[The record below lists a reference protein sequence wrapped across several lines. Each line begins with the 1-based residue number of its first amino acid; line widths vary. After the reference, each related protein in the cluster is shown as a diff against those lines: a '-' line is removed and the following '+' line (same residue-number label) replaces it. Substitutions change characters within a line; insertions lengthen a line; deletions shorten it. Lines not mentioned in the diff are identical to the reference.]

1 MKLIVGL
8 GNPGKEYEN
17 TRHNAGFM
25 AIDHYTSNKDVVF
38 KKKNN
43 GEYAEVKINGE
54 KVILLKPLSFMN
66 SSGGVVSSFV
76 KYYDISVNDVLIIY
90 DDMDF
95 AVGEY
100 KIKPT
105 GTGGGHNGIKDI
117 VKALNT
123 QNIKRI
129 RIGISKNDNNMIDYV
144 LGHFS
149 KSDLAKLNEVYNQVD
164 NIIEE
169 FVSMDFER
177 LMSKYNN

>member
-25 AIDHYTSNKDVVF
+25 AIDHYLKNKSVKF
-38 KKKNN
+38 KEKNN
-43 GEYAEVKINGE
+43 GEYAELNINGE
-54 KVILLKPLSFMN
+54 KVIFLKPLSFMN
-66 SSGGVVSSFV
+66 SSGSVVSSFV
-76 KYYDISVNDVLIIY
+76 NYYNILVEDILILH

-95 AVGEY
+95 EVGSY

-105 GTGGGHNGIKDI
+105 GSGGGHNGVKDI
-117 VKALNT
+117 VKSLKTENF
-123 QNIKRI
+123 KRI

-149 KSDLAKLNEVYNQVD
+149 KSDLIKLDLVYKQID
-164 NIIEE
+164 NIIDD
-169 FVSMDFER
+169 FVILDFER
-177 LMSKYNN
+177 LMSKYN